1 MLHFLTSDTVLEKGR
16 MDSRT
21 LKKNGRETTLF
32 CSTWLYVDLPLL
44 LHLQS
49 DLAKQWFSRC
59 KNAFVVNAVFVEYPN
74 VYLIE

>member
-32 CSTWLYVDLPLL
+32 CST
-44 LHLQS
+44 
-49 DLAKQWFSRC
+49 
-59 KNAFVVNAVFVEYPN
+59 
-74 VYLIE
+74 